1 MEDIEIEAFVEP
13 AEDEP
18 VLSPEMQRAVA
29 AGLQIMADPGVE
41 LKQTREPPKRVITRA
56 GRPPIDITSPEVKR
70 MLERMRPRSLAE
82 IKAIKP
88 PQWLIARHIPENSLI
103 ALFGRFST
111 CKSFLAM
118 AWGLSIAAGK
128 PWLGR
133 RVQPGDVFY
142 VSAEGTA
149 GIVIPARIA
158 VPAGG
163 RTPVRLVVVGVVVA
177 EMAAEPFQAVLP
189 GAVAPWRAPPA
200 GGLVGARDAAPA
212 AVAPGADAESG
223 VRPVPGA
230 AVRKA
235 VAGVV
240 AVAAGRAAVAGSG
253 CRRAARQT
261 NRGRQQEYGVQETF
275 SLHGLGQAPG
285 RGPGRFPR
293 PATRRPAPPVL

>member
-149 GIVIPARIA
+149 GIVKRATAFCKENGLKELPEKFHAITCSVAMNDPTILDYLAIGIRQTLKDGQKPKLI
-158 VPAGG
+158 VIDTLNRCFGG
-163 RTPVRLVVVGVVVA
+163 GDENSTK
-177 EMAAEPFQAVLP
+177 EMSAF
-189 GAVAPWRAPPA
+189 
-200 GGLVGARDAAPA
+200 
-212 AVAPGADAESG
+212 
-223 VRPVPGA
+223 
-230 AVRKA
+230 
-235 VAGVV
+235 VAGCD
-240 AVAAGRAAVAGSG
+240 AMREEFAASVTRSDD
-253 CRRAARQT
+253 QT
-261 NRGRQQEYGVQETF
+261 
-275 SLHGLGQAPG
+275 LL
-285 RGPGRFPR
+285 
-293 PATRRPAPPVL
+293 